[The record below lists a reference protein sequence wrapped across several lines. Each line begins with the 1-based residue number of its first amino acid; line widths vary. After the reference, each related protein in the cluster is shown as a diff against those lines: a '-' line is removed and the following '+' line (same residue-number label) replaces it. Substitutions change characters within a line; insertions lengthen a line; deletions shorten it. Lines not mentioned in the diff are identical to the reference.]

1 MTIAFD
7 AYIQIDEIAGEAKDA
22 QYANWIEIL
31 GYSFGTSQSTSA
43 TASSAGGATSGRT
56 SLSKLC
62 FTKYLDNASCKL
74 LEASCAGQHLKQVR
88 LVVCRAGGDK
98 LKYYELVLEEVII
111 ADYAQSAQTGVPIE
125 IIQLDYGRIK
135 TTYTR
140 QQRADGRAGG
150 NVTGGWDRI
159 ANRKHA

>member
-1 MTIAFD
+1 MAFD
-7 AYIQIDEIAGEAKDA
+7 AYIQIAEIAGEAKDK
-22 QYANWIEIL
+22 QYSNWIEIL
-31 GYSFGTSQSTSA
+31 GYTFGSSQSASA
-43 TASSAGGATSGRT
+43 TASSGGGATSGRT
-56 SLSKLC
+56 TLSNLT

-74 LEASCAGQHLKQVR
+74 LEASCAGQHLKEVR

-98 LKYYELVLEEVII
+98 LKYYEVMLEEVII
-111 ADYAQSAQTGVPIE
+111 ADYAQSAHAGVPTE

-140 QQRADGRAGG
+140 QQRADGHAGG

-159 ANRKHA
+159 ANKKFA